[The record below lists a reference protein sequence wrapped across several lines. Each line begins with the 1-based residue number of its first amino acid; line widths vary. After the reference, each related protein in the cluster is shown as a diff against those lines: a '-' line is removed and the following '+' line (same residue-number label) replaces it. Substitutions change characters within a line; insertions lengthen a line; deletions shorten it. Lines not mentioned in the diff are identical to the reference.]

1 MPECLRHSVQ
11 TMLEV
16 YAAWTEGAKE
26 ADVEA
31 IRQAMQSSPRMPARI
46 DKPTALV
53 PFLTPEFAT
62 DLAPEAGITASDGN
76 PKGKILAERE
86 GFEPSKGF

>member
-1 MPECLRHSVQ
+1 MIGKNPLWVAKQHGHSVQ

-26 ADVEA
+26 ADIEA

-46 DKPTALV
+46 EKPTALV
-53 PFLTPEFAT
+53 PLRSPEFGT
-62 DLAPEAGITASDGN
+62 DLALEGGGITVSDGN
-76 PKGKILAERE
+76 PKVPFRGHR
-86 GFEPSKGF
+86 